1 MLHNIF
7 EYVKILINMTNI
19 VILKP
24 ITNASV
30 SDYWTGYGKLY
41 GDIQYTCQTA
51 TDEPLSSSFKTFWHL
66 FGHNI
71 ELPLHD
77 IYHKQDFSL
86 ISTWQSIRTFN
97 GVFIMGIFIWSIH
110 MLGLGLVH
118 VESFLSLCNIVYVAS
133 MLALCQVRVRSI
145 MGPCWGYI
153 T

>member
-1 MLHNIF
+1 MQYEISS
-7 EYVKILINMTNI
+7 IS
-19 VILKP
+19 KP

-30 SDYWTGYGKLY
+30 SDYWKGYSKLY

-86 ISTWQSIRTFN
+86 ISTQQSTRQNTRT
-97 GVFIMGIFIWSIH
+97 IFPIWI
-110 MLGLGLVH
+110 
-118 VESFLSLCNIVYVAS
+118 
-133 MLALCQVRVRSI
+133 
-145 MGPCWGYI
+145 
-153 T
+153 